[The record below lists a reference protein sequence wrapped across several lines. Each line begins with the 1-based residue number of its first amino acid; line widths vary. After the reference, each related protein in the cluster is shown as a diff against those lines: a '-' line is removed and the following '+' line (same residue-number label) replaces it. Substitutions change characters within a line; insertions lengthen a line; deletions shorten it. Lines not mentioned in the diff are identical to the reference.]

1 MKNVI
6 NKIFSGELDPEVHDD
21 FVKFS
26 RGKFENR
33 YLLEGKK
40 QADKWA
46 VKSSAE
52 FANYFVRKCLEKI
65 SEDIQMKGVIVT
77 TNKKLREEFD
87 FEIAGEKGYMG
98 IKQFLIDGLVN
109 SGKIINLM
117 NKYPK
122 VFFALSFKTGD
133 YELKIKAKA
142 PKSGKP
148 GAKGEDGPKADF
160 CSLKTT
166 DSSIIKD
173 LFFDFPNFKE
183 IKINHTIEVKD
194 IEIPGGNMKPEE
206 IREKSIR
213 RGRVIRKI
221 NVDGEKKV
229 EEKGFVA

>member
-6 NKIFSGELDPEVHDD
+6 NKIFSGEIDSEVHDD

-52 FANYFVRKCLEKI
+52 FANYFVRRCLEKN
-65 SEDIQMKGVIVT
+65 SGEVQMKGVIVT

-98 IKQFLIDGLVN
+98 IKQFLIDGMVN

-117 NKYPK
+117 NRYPK
-122 VFFALSFKTGD
+122 VFFALSFKTSN

-166 DSSIIKD
+166 DKNIIDD

-183 IKINHTIEVKD
+183 IAINHTIEINS
-194 IEIPGGNMKPEE
+194 IEVPKGEMKPEE
-206 IREKSIR
+206 MREKSVR
-213 RGRVIRKI
+213 LGRVVRMVK
-221 NVDGEKKV
+221 VDGAEKRS
-229 EEKGFVA
+229 EKEFRA